1 MKTIYVGN
9 RKKIILPFV
18 GLYRGY
24 LYKQNDVFPGTMNL
38 DATDINILQAL
49 MENGRLS
56 FRQIAEKVKVSV
68 PTVSNKVGNMEN
80 MGIIKGYTA
89 KLDTEKLGGQS
100 VLLTIKTRPSDVKK
114 VSERFKDI
122 TNVRQLF
129 IVSNGRLHLMCT
141 FSNQLAVNEFITK
154 LSEIHEIVEYD
165 ISPIVSIE
173 KEGSRAIVTEG
184 ASLMLQCSYCKKE
197 IHDSPY
203 KVKAGDKEYYLCC
216 PVCQKGFEE
225 KYESLKEGAEKVK
238 A

>member
-1 MKTIYVGN
+1 
-9 RKKIILPFV
+9 
-18 GLYRGY
+18 
-24 LYKQNDVFPGTMNL
+24 MNL
-38 DATDINILQAL
+38 DATDINILQVL

-80 MGIIKGYTA
+80 LGIIKGYSA
-89 KLDTEKLGGQS
+89 KLDAEKLGGQS
-100 VLLTIKTRPSDVKK
+100 VFLTIKTRPSDVKK
-114 VSERFKDI
+114 VAERFKGI

-141 FSNQLAVNEFITK
+141 FSNQLAVNEFITN
-154 LSEIHEIVEYD
+154 LSEVSEIIEYD
-165 ISPIVSIE
+165 ISNIVSVE
-173 KEGSRAIVTEG
+173 KEEARAVVTEG
-184 ASLMLQCSYCKKE
+184 ASLVLQCSYCRKE

-203 KVKAGDKEYYLCC
+203 KVRAGDKEYYLCC

-225 KYESLKEGAEKVK
+225 KYESMKEAAEKVK